1 MLAVRKPNYGYGIS
15 QEIKEITCG
24 HLKLGAKTL
33 YEAIHALEKKDW
45 IEVYN
50 MATNSR
56 KKKEYLITQS
66 SKTAFATECKRL
78 EELLMNAKLMEND
91 DQG

>member
-1 MLAVRKPNYGYGIS
+1 
-15 QEIKEITCG
+15 
-24 HLKLGAKTL
+24 
-33 YEAIHALEKKDW
+33 
-45 IEVYN
+45 

-66 SKTAFATECKRL
+66 SKTAFVAECKRL